1 VEESAVTELERE
13 VERQIA
19 RIRLG
24 AVDFVGETE
33 LRVRLAEAIR
43 ERRPLR
49 VKLGMDPSAPDLHL
63 GHTVALE
70 KLRIFQELG
79 HTPIFLIGDFTARI
93 GDPTGK
99 KKTRPALDE
108 ATVRENARTYV
119 EQVRRVLD
127 VERAEVRFNG
137 EWMNRFTPA
146 DFVRLCSHY
155 TVARMLERDDFAKRL
170 REETPISIHELLY
183 PLVQA
188 YDSVALEADV
198 ELGGTDQLFNLLVGR
213 ELQKDYG
220 QRPQAVITQPL
231 LVGTDGHEKM
241 SKSLGNFVGITDA
254 PADAF
259 GKTMSIPD
267 SAIAE
272 WARVLGFGAW
282 SDLEVSAR
290 GGSEPPMTL
299 KRELAHRIVERLHGK
314 AAADAAAE
322 HFRRVVQAGERPAE
336 LPRVVISPAEPGAV
350 GLIEALRTAFGL
362 ASNAE
367 ARRLVS
373 QGAVQID
380 DRVERD
386 ATRRLAPGRYVAR
399 AGRRRF
405 AELVIQAHPSE
416 VAGEPRGE
424 S

>member
-1 VEESAVTELERE
+1 MTELGRE

-19 RIRLG
+19 SMRLG
-24 AVDFVGETE
+24 SVDFVGEAE
-33 LRVRLAEAIR
+33 LRTRLLEALQ

-99 KKTRPALDE
+99 KKTRPPLDE
-108 ATVRENARTYV
+108 SAVQENARTYV

-127 VERAEVRFNG
+127 LERAEIRFNS
-137 EWMNRFTPA
+137 EWMARFAPA
-146 DFVRLCSHY
+146 DFVRLCSRY
-155 TVARMLERDDFAKRL
+155 TVARMLERDDFANRL
-170 REETPISIHELLY
+170 REEVPISIHELLY

-188 YDSVALEADV
+188 YDSVALQADV

-213 ELQKDYG
+213 EIQKDYG

-231 LVGTDGHEKM
+231 LVGLDGREKM
-241 SKSLGNFVGITDA
+241 SKSLGNTIGITDA

-267 SAIAE
+267 VAITE
-272 WARVLGFGAW
+272 WVKILGFGAW
-282 SDLEVSAR
+282 KDLEQRTTSGDA
-290 GGSEPPMTL
+290 PMAL
-299 KRELAHRIVERLHGK
+299 KQELARRVVARLHGE
-314 AAADAAAE
+314 AAAAQAAE
-322 HFRRVVQAGERPAE
+322 HFRRVVQGGERPSE
-336 LPRVVISPAEPGAV
+336 LPRIELPGAPEGV
-350 GLIEALRTAFGL
+350 GLLDALRMAFAL
-362 ASNAE
+362 ASNGE
-367 ARRLVS
+367 ARRLVA

-380 DRVERD
+380 ERVERD
-386 ATRRLAPGRYVAR
+386 AARRLGQGVYVVR

-405 AELVIQAHPSE
+405 AEVVIGA
-416 VAGEPRGE
+416 
-424 S
+424 